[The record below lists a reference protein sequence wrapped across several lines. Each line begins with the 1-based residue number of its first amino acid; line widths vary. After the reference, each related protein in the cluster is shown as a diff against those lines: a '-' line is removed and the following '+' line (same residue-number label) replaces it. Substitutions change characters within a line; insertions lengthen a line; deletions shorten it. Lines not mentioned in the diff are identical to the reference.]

1 MYRDL
6 TKGSIIRGLLLFA
19 LPMIAGNLLQQLYN
33 IADTLIVGQALGR
46 NALAAVGSAYTLM
59 TFLTS
64 IFLGLSMG
72 SGALF
77 SIALGKKDEALLR
90 SAVGHAFGLILAVT
104 VVLNVLV
111 YAFLDAILRFLQI
124 PQELYGQMREYL
136 VIIFAGLLATFLYN
150 FFACLLRAAGN
161 SVAPLCFL
169 GVSAG
174 LNIALDLL
182 FVLRFSWGIAGA
194 AAATVFSQYVSGIG
208 LTVYTALR
216 CRGLLPDIRSLRFD
230 RQVLADILDMSLL
243 TCAQQSAMNFG
254 ILLVQRL
261 VDSFGPV
268 TMAAFAA
275 AVKID
280 SFAYLPVQDFGNA
293 FSTFVAQNYGAGQRQ
308 RIRRGFRDATL
319 VSAGFSALISLLVCV
334 FAQPL
339 MRIFVQAGEVEVLA
353 AGVRYLRIEGA
364 CYVGIGC
371 LFLLYGFYRA
381 VKRPGMSVVLT
392 VISLGVRVALAYL
405 LAGIKD
411 IANIRKIHLRVE
423 TDDQVLE
430 DDYIFGAV
438 SNSTS
443 VGGVL
448 TLDPH
453 LVNMSDG
460 VFEVLLIRSPS
471 NLLELNECI
480 VALSTQNYNSG
491 AITFCNT
498 KKVKITA
505 PASVDWTLDG
515 EMAEGSETI
524 EVENLHNAIA
534 IICKEDT
541 ALRGK

>member
-1 MYRDL
+1 MLHRNRWKIRTFCRLRAKQRLFFWEKRAIIAGLHLRGRLSETGVIMYRDL
-6 TKGSIIRGLLLFA
+6 TKGNITKGLLLFA
-19 LPMIAGNLLQQLYN
+19 LPMIAGNLLQQFYN
-33 IADTLIVGQALGR
+33 IADTLIVGQALGK

-72 SGALF
+72 AGALF
-77 SIALGKKDEALLR
+77 SIYLGKKDYGALR
-90 SAVGHAFGLILAVT
+90 SAVHHALVLIFAVT
-104 VVLNVLV
+104 AALNVLV
-111 YAFLDAILRFLQI
+111 YAFLDPILRFLQI
-124 PQELYGQMREYL
+124 PDELYSSMREYL

-150 FFACLLRAAGN
+150 FLACLLRAVGN
-161 SVAPLCFL
+161 SVAPLWFL
-169 GVSAG
+169 GTSAL

-182 FVLRFSWGIAGA
+182 FVLVFSWGIAGA
-194 AAATVFSQYVSGIG
+194 AIATVFAQYVAGIG
-208 LTVYTALR
+208 ITVYAGRR
-216 CRGLLPDIRSLRFD
+216 CREFLPGKEERRFS
-230 RQVLADILDMSLL
+230 RKILSEILDLSLL

-254 ILLVQRL
+254 ILLIQRL

-405 LAGIKD
+405 LAGPVGEIGIWAAIPIGWALAD
-411 IANIRKIHLRVE
+411 VTGYGYYLLRR
-423 TDDQVLE
+423 
-430 DDYIFGAV
+430 AK
-438 SNSTS
+438 
-443 VGGVL
+443 
-448 TLDPH
+448 
-453 LVNMSDG
+453 
-460 VFEVLLIRSPS
+460 LLP
-471 NLLELNECI
+471 EE
-480 VALSTQNYNSG
+480 
-491 AITFCNT
+491 
-498 KKVKITA
+498 
-505 PASVDWTLDG
+505 
-515 EMAEGSETI
+515 
-524 EVENLHNAIA
+524 
-534 IICKEDT
+534 
-541 ALRGK
+541 